1 MGVLGAL
8 GILTFA
14 AFVNQI
20 AHWLGIPTWWGYG
33 LAVLGGII
41 ILLLNLGVQ
50 NLSRVIYR
58 WLVTG
63 LLTIMAIQT
72 VIVCL

>member
-1 MGVLGAL
+1 M
-8 GILTFA
+8 TFA

-20 AHWLGIPTWWGYG
+20 AHWLRIPTGWGYG